1 MNDNCQ
7 ERKANQMNANFA
19 AVVYTPK
26 QTDKSALPNFVKGLK
41 ARGVSVAGILQESSV
56 QSGDSMRTIESVDIA
71 TGHRIPIKKPMK
83 NEEDCGLD
91 VTSLTETSAV
101 LRNVLATE
109 PNAVPDLVVV
119 EKFGDQEQI
128 GEGLLDEIMQ
138 IIAEGI
144 PLLISVPEP
153 ALEIWQEL
161 SGDLGAVI
169 DFEAGALQDWWKEI
183 EAV

>member
-1 MNDNCQ
+1 MD
-7 ERKANQMNANFA
+7 ANFA

-26 QTDKSALPNFVKGLK
+26 QTDKSALPDFVKRLK
-41 ARGVSVAGILQESSV
+41 ASGVSVAGILQESSV
-56 QSGDSMRTIESVDIA
+56 QSGDTMRTIDSVDIS

-91 VTSLTETSAV
+91 VSSLTETSAV
-101 LRNVLATE
+101 LRNVLTD

-161 SGDLGAVI
+161 SGDMGSVI
-169 DFEAGALQDWWKEI
+169 DFETAALQKWWHEI
-183 EAV
+183 AAT